1 MNLKRL
7 SLAAIPAI
15 GLGLMPAAA
24 LAQSI
29 ETTTTFN
36 GEVPGSCTY
45 TTGEEQTVDMNYT
58 TADNGTLTGTSQD
71 IGINCNFVTSV
82 TLGAVNEVDVAVS
95 TDNTAELLVNDV
107 ALVTSDNSSPS
118 DQTSLGNTGGV
129 TTNVKVRL
137 TSTGASA
144 QGDYQYTV
152 LLTTLSS

>member
-24 LAQSI
+24 LAQI
-29 ETTTTFN
+29 DTTTTFN

-45 TTGEEQTVDMNYT
+45 TTGENQSVDMNYT